1 MPSNYYTTN
10 SNGFGYDNT
19 ASVDDPVAY
28 EGESH
33 LSSTYNSEGSED
45 EIYDEDLEEARYS
58 TPLPSLRTPNP
69 HLTVNP
75 APPTS
80 EHDIDISSPRIAPY
94 SSHKDNFSDAD
105 NEEYQ
110 LGYEHGRA
118 YNPYSQGYEDGVA
131 AAKREMD
138 PKNNSSGPTEP
149 HSTKGYGYS
158 SMLLAEPA
166 KDGTT
171 ISTDPPE
178 GTTARFQNQFA
189 PVNQNAGTTFDDSYA
204 HGGLPMKSGH
214 LKGHGLS
221 KTGTGAGAGSGQ
233 MGKGVG
239 RQPGLASLNAGA
251 AGMGLGSI
259 GGGGVARGTGNI
271 GPGYGGGISGMN
283 KAGHLGGSA
292 GHGNKPGTGGWK
304 GAGMRLLRNAGTK
317 SEKNSTV
324 GETGRKYY

>member
-1 MPSNYYTTN
+1 MPSNYYATN
-10 SNGFGYDNT
+10 SNGYGYDNT

-33 LSSTYNSEGSED
+33 LSSTYNSEGSEG

-69 HLTVNP
+69 HLTVNS

-94 SSHKDNFSDAD
+94 SSNAD

-110 LGYEHGRA
+110 LGYGHGRA
-118 YNPYSQGYEDGVA
+118 YNPYSQGYEEGVA

-138 PKNNSSGPTEP
+138 PENSSTGPTEP
-149 HSTKGYGYS
+149 HSTQGYGYS

-166 KDGTT
+166 RDGTT
-171 ISTDPPE
+171 ASTDPPE
-178 GTTARFQNQFA
+178 GTAVRFQNQFA

-214 LKGHGLS
+214 LGGHGLS
-221 KTGTGAGAGSGQ
+221 KTGIAAGAGSGG

-239 RQPGLASLNAGA
+239 RQPGLASVNARTGS
-251 AGMGLGSI
+251 MGLGSI

-283 KAGHLGGSA
+283 KASHLGGSA

-304 GAGMRLLRNAGTK
+304 GAGMRLLRNAGKK

>member
-1 MPSNYYTTN
+1 MPSNYYPTN
-10 SNGFGYDNT
+10 SNGYGYDNT
-19 ASVDDPVAY
+19 ASADDPAAY
-28 EGESH
+28 EGESR
-33 LSSTYNSEGSED
+33 LSSTYNSEDSGD
-45 EIYDEDLEEARYS
+45 EIYDEDLEEGRYS

-80 EHDIDISSPRIAPY
+80 EYDIATSSPRIAPY
-94 SSHKDNFSDAD
+94 FSNAD

-110 LGYEHGRA
+110 LGDGPGRV
-118 YNPYSQGYEDGVA
+118 YNSYSQGYEEGVA

-138 PKNNSSGPTEP
+138 PEHSSTGPTEA
-149 HSTKGYGYS
+149 HSTQGYGYS

-166 KDGTT
+166 RDGTT
-171 ISTDPPE
+171 VSTDPPE
-178 GTTARFQNQFA
+178 GTAARFQNQFA

-214 LKGHGLS
+214 LGGHGLS
-221 KTGTGAGAGSGQ
+221 KTGIGAGAGSGR

-239 RQPGLASLNAGA
+239 RQPGLANVNAGTG
-251 AGMGLGSI
+251 GMGLGSI

-283 KAGHLGGSA
+283 KAGQLGGSA

-304 GAGMRLLRNAGTK
+304 GAGMRLLRNAGKKRET
-317 SEKNSTV
+317 NSTV